1 MNKAKKKIISL
12 LMGALTVFS
21 ALTLVSCQKKPE
33 RYTDYTFD
41 YFDTATT
48 IIGYAATKEE
58 FDGIAKDIKA
68 QLSEYHSLY
77 TIYHRFE
84 GQENLCTVNEL
95 KDGEHRTVKVDGRI
109 IDMLEYAREMH
120 EKTNGRVNVAMG
132 SILSIWHDY
141 REEGSDEPWNAKLPP
156 TDKLK
161 AAAEHTDIASI
172 VIDRE
177 SMTVTITDPEAR
189 LDVGAIAKGYAV
201 EMIARSLEDK
211 GISGYVLNVGG
222 NVRTIGTKPDGD
234 GWTVGIE
241 NPDRESEDYLEY
253 LTLAGESLVT
263 SGSYQRYYTVDGVD
277 YHHIIDPDTLFPSTG
292 FLSVSVVCK
301 SSAEGDALSTALFT
315 LSLEEGMA
323 LIEKFDNAEAM
334 WVTQSG
340 TKHYSEGFSQ
350 YIKK

>member
-21 ALTLVSCQKKPE
+21 VMSVVSCQKKPE
-33 RYTDYTFD
+33 RYSDYTFD

-48 IIGYAATKEE
+48 IIGYAASKAD
-58 FDGIAKDIKA
+58 FDKTAGDIKA
-68 QLSEYHSLY
+68 QLSEYHRLY

-84 GQENLCTVNEL
+84 GQENLCTVNEIT
-95 KDGEHRTVKVDGRI
+95 DGKHRTVKVDGRI

-340 TKHYSEGFSQ
+340 TKHYSEGFGK